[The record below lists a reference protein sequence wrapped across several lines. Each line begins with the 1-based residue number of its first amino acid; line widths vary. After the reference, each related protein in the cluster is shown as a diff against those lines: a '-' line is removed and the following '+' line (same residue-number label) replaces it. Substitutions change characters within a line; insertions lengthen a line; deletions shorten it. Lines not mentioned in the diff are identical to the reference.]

1 MIPIL
6 VIATKNISQR
16 AKNKKN
22 HRLLWISVFLLFS
35 FSFLFYIIPILAM
48 STTLDYYEVLNISE
62 DADDQTIKKSYRK
75 LALKYHPDKNP
86 SPDAAEKVS

>member
-1 MIPIL
+1 
-6 VIATKNISQR
+6 
-16 AKNKKN
+16 
-22 HRLLWISVFLLFS
+22 
-35 FSFLFYIIPILAM
+35 M